1 MLRMTL
7 AAASLAAATAVS
19 PLWADEIGKED
30 SCKFQGQVMAA
41 VQQARMDRVAQDK
54 VAETILSANP
64 NWPPQFSNT
73 IDPLTAHVY
82 GMKRRDLRKVDLG
95 AVLEQQCLDNWDQ
108 IQEMQHSLSSDE

>member
-19 PLWADEIGKED
+19 SLWADGIGKED

-54 VAETILSANP
+54 VADTILPANP
-64 NWPPQFSNT
+64 DWPAQFANT
-73 IDPLTAHVY
+73 IDPLAAHVY
-82 GMKRRDLRKVDLG
+82 GMKRRELRKLDLG

-108 IQEMQHSLSSDE
+108 IQEMQQSLNSGN